1 MFERSLHLFILFLHQ
16 ENVKCGLGDTVTT
29 ARAASLNHSFSDVLP
44 DGLGVAFAVCRRLF
58 DGVGLAHFTSRI
70 TSNTLNGAF
79 SISRASFL
87 TAKYRLMR
95 GSSSK
100 YRSRSI

>member
-29 ARAASLNHSFSDVLP
+29 AGAASLNHSFADVLP
-44 DGLGVAFAVCRRLF
+44 DGLGVAFTVCRRLF
-58 DGVGLAHFTSRI
+58 DGVGFTHFASRI

-79 SISRASFL
+79 SVSHASFL
-87 TAKYRLMR
+87 TARYRLIR

-100 YRSRSI
+100 YRSLSI